1 MYLPRKRTFWAV
13 GIGHLT
19 NDIFMSMGIVLLTFL
34 SVSILPMTNTQIGF
48 AISMKQI
55 MGAISQPFFGAR
67 ADSHGGRGIGAGG
80 LLWVVV
86 MFMLA
91 LIMAMVTRNY
101 WLMLIPFILQGL
113 GSGALHPVGALH
125 AAETEPARS
134 ATNVSY
140 FFLMGQTGLALGP
153 ALLGLM
159 LDGTNLDAL
168 RVYTDLTHL
177 APLAQ
182 FNATLT
188 PIFALALLAIPGVS
202 LMATS
207 IPIRIP
213 KAKRQTTP
221 TTQASHS
228 DAHASDI
235 SDENPAP
242 RITPA
247 FPVIGA
253 LVLAVLVTLRGLAQ
267 PGSVN
272 FIPVLFQ
279 QKGWS
284 PAEYGLITSFFWI
297 ASGISGVVF
306 GNLADRY
313 DRRYIVLFSMV
324 VSAPMFFFLPLVDG
338 ALAFLLAILA
348 GGFSGGAHSIIVVLA
363 QGLIPNSK
371 GFASG
376 AILGFI
382 FGTGAL
388 GSLIIG
394 SISDTIGLGTTFQMV
409 AIAAALSGVLALFM
423 PKRES

>member
-1 MYLPRKRTFWAV
+1 
-13 GIGHLT
+13 
-19 NDIFMSMGIVLLTFL
+19 
-34 SVSILPMTNTQIGF
+34 
-48 AISMKQI
+48 
-55 MGAISQPFFGAR
+55 
-67 ADSHGGRGIGAGG
+67 
-80 LLWVVV
+80 
-86 MFMLA
+86 
-91 LIMAMVTRNY
+91 
-101 WLMLIPFILQGL
+101 
-113 GSGALHPVGALH
+113 
-125 AAETEPARS
+125 
-134 ATNVSY
+134 
-140 FFLMGQTGLALGP
+140 
-153 ALLGLM
+153 
-159 LDGTNLDAL
+159 
-168 RVYTDLTHL
+168 
-177 APLAQ
+177 
-182 FNATLT
+182 
-188 PIFALALLAIPGVS
+188 
-202 LMATS
+202 
-207 IPIRIP
+207 
-213 KAKRQTTP
+213 
-221 TTQASHS
+221 
-228 DAHASDI
+228 
-235 SDENPAP
+235 
-242 RITPA
+242 
-247 FPVIGA
+247 
-253 LVLAVLVTLRGLAQ
+253 LRGLAQ